1 MSNRKSRGPLVGG
14 LVFLIAAA
22 IGLAFWGV
30 SSRARALSVV
40 TTETRDSRHADR

>member
-1 MSNRKSRGPLVGG
+1 MSSPKSRGPLIGG
-14 LVFLIAAA
+14 LVLIAMA

-40 TTETRDSRHADR
+40 TIVTRESAA